1 MWPMQDKLRA
11 SLRDVRT
18 SAAIISLFLSAWS
31 VYLDD
36 VVNSD
41 GVLYLR
47 TAELLAHSEWQ
58 AAFAPTSGRFMLS

>member
-1 MWPMQDKLRA
+1 MWSMQDKLRA
-11 SLRDVRT
+11 WLRDVRI

-47 TAELLAHSEWQ
+47 TAELLAHSGGR
-58 AAFAPTSGRFMLS
+58 PLSRSTSGRFMLS